1 MPLRASPVPPSRK
14 TIEAAVR
21 AALAE
26 DLGRAGDITSQA
38 TLSPTA
44 TARATFNSRAAGIVA
59 GLPLAEAAFRLVG
72 PGLKFAASVDD
83 GDRVKARQT
92 IAEVSGNARLI
103 LAAERTALNFLSHLS
118 GIATATHRF
127 VEAVAGTRAKIS
139 DTRKTIPGLR
149 VFEKYA
155 VKMGGGVNHRFGLFD
170 AILIKDNHIAVA
182 GSVEKAVKAALAH
195 RGKASFI
202 EVEVTTLAELTAA
215 LRAGATAILLD
226 NMSLALLR
234 RAVKLAKGK
243 AKLEASGGITLD
255 NVRAVAETGVDII
268 STSRITM
275 GAAPLD
281 IGLDI
286 EIGG

>member
-1 MPLRASPVPPSRK
+1 MPARASPATPSRK
-14 TIEAAVR
+14 TIDAAVR

-26 DLGRAGDITSQA
+26 DLGRAGDITGQA
-38 TLSPTA
+38 VLPSTA
-44 TARATFNSRAAGIVA
+44 TARATFNCRAPGIVA
-59 GLPLAEAAFRLVG
+59 GLPLAEAAFRLAG
-72 PGLKFAASVDD
+72 PGLKFSAWVKD
-83 GDRVKARQT
+83 GDAVKARQT
-92 IAEVSGNARLI
+92 IAEVSGNARLL
-103 LAAERTALNFLSHLS
+103 LAAERTALNFLCHLS
-118 GIATATHRF
+118 GIATATQKF
-127 VEAVAGTRAKIS
+127 VAAVAGTRARIS

-149 VFEKYA
+149 AFEKYA
-155 VKMGGGVNHRFGLFD
+155 VRMGGGVNHRFGLFD

-182 GSVEKAVKAALAH
+182 GSVGKAVKAALAH
-195 RGKASFI
+195 RGKAKFI
-202 EVEVTTLAELTAA
+202 EVEVTNLAELAEA
-215 LRAGATAILLD
+215 LDAGATEILLD

-234 RAVKLAKGK
+234 RAAKLAAGK

-255 NVRAVAETGVDII
+255 NVSAIAETGVDII